1 MRAVT
6 HKFYLPVDVST
17 LDSLVRENRLR
28 MTNKFELRKLP
39 PLKALRG
46 FEAATRHQSIRD
58 AADELCLT
66 HPAVSHQVQLVEEA
80 LGVALFAQ
88 EGRHIVSTEE
98 GRALYPFVRS
108 AFESLLEG
116 VEAVHRHAL
125 DKPLRVQTYVTASIR
140 WLAKRV
146 PHFLHDHPEV
156 KLTLSTC
163 AVEWEFDDIYA
174 DVGLVYCETL
184 PDPNKYH
191 WMPLFEYPLF
201 PVCSPSLLKKMGREV
216 TIEAMMAL
224 PLVAIYTEVQN
235 WETWV
240 SSAGLELQPTA
251 PFLMVDTL
259 AVALEMALD
268 GEGIALVNGPFA
280 DQDLAD
286 GRLVKP
292 VEHKAICPGDWG
304 LICRK
309 DMRENLRIRTFM
321 DWIAAHVGA
330 TVSAP

>member
-1 MRAVT
+1 MA
-6 HKFYLPVDVST
+6 
-17 LDSLVRENRLR
+17 
-28 MTNKFELRKLP
+28 NKFELRRLP

-98 GRALYPFVRS
+98 GRALYPYVRG

-156 KLTLSTC
+156 TLTLSTC
-163 AVEWEFDDIYA
+163 AVEWEFDDVHA
-174 DVGLVYCETL
+174 DVGLVYCETV
-184 PDPNKYH
+184 PDPTKYH
-191 WMPLFEYPLF
+191 WVPLFEYPLF
-201 PVCSPSLLKKMGREV
+201 PVCSPSLLKKMGDAV
-216 TIEAMMAL
+216 SIEAMMER
-224 PLVAIYTEVQN
+224 PLVAVYTEVRN
-235 WETWV
+235 WDAWV
-240 SSAGLELQPTA
+240 LSTGLELKPTT

-292 VEHKAICPGDWG
+292 VAHKAVCPGDWG

-321 DWIAAHVGA
+321 DWIAAHVDA
-330 TVSAP
+330 AARPN

>member
-1 MRAVT
+1 
-6 HKFYLPVDVST
+6 
-17 LDSLVRENRLR
+17 
-28 MTNKFELRKLP
+28 MTSKFELRKLP

-46 FEAATRHQSIRD
+46 FEAATRFQSIRD

-66 HPAVSHQVQLVEEA
+66 HPAVSHQVQLIEEA

-98 GRALYPFVRS
+98 GRALYPYVRA

-163 AVEWEFDDIYA
+163 AVEWEFDDVNA
-174 DVGLVYCETL
+174 DVGLVYCEKL

-191 WMPLFEYPLF
+191 WVPLFEYPLF
-201 PVCSPSLLKKMGREV
+201 PVCSPSLLKKMGHTV
-216 TIEAMMAL
+216 TVEAMMAQ

-240 SSAGLELQPTA
+240 SSAGFALQPTA

-268 GEGIALVNGPFA
+268 GGGIALVNGPFA

-292 VEHKAICPGDWG
+292 VEHKAICPGHWG

-321 DWIAAHVGA
+321 DWIAAHVDA
-330 TVSAP
+330 TANSA